1 MLPRLRLLILLTLAG
16 LPFIGVP
23 WLAWLAYVG
32 TGLTVVVLSVALV
45 DLWLSPKPSDVAVQR
60 DVNEVLSL
68 GVENPVH
75 IRLRN
80 RNKRPLTV
88 EVHDEAPPPCDTPNL
103 PAIVNLPPGKRRLL
117 TYHVRPHRRGDGR
130 FGTLF
135 LRAKSRLGLW
145 ELTAEHF
152 EDRTVRIYPDI
163 RSVQRTE
170 LLARQNRLAEAGVRL
185 SRLRG
190 RGSEF
195 DRLREYRREDEYRSI
210 DWKATARHTD
220 LISRE
225 YVVERN
231 QNVIIVLDCGR
242 GMCNAEGGISHF
254 DRALNAAILL
264 AYVALRQGDSVGILA
279 VSNKVERY
287 VPPLRTLGGVRTL
300 VARTYDLMPQYVASD
315 YELLVRE
322 LRRRFRKRSLVI
334 LCTHALDEVHLAQI
348 VGNARQM
355 RSPHLM
361 LTAFLR
367 NVPLVSRLETI
378 PRTDLEAFQVA
389 AAAEIYA
396 AQSHQLRKLAQAGVL
411 TIDTRPGDLSA
422 KLISQYLEV
431 KARHL
436 L

>member
-1 MLPRLRLLILLTLAG
+1 MLPRFRLLILLALAG

-23 WLAWLAYVG
+23 WLPWMAYVG
-32 TGLTVVVLSVALV
+32 SGLTVAVLMVAV
-45 DLWLSPKPSDVAVQR
+45 GDLWLSPKPADVAVQR
-60 DVNEVLSL
+60 DVGEVLSL
-68 GVENPVH
+68 GAENPVH
-75 IRLRN
+75 VRLRN
-80 RNKRPLTV
+80 RGKRPLTV
-88 EVHDEAPPPCDTPNL
+88 ELHDEAPAPCDTPNL
-103 PAIVNLPPGKRRLL
+103 PAKTTLSPNRRRVL

-135 LRAKSRLGLW
+135 LRSRSRLGLW
-145 ELTAEHF
+145 ELTAEFF
-152 EDRTVRIYPDI
+152 EERAVRIYPDI

-170 LLARQNRLAEAGVRL
+170 LLARQNRLAEAGVRM
-185 SRLRG
+185 SKLRG

-195 DRLREYRREDEYRSI
+195 DRLREYRREDEYRGI

-315 YELLVRE
+315 YELLVGE

-355 RSPHLM
+355 RSPHLV

-367 NVPLVSRLETI
+367 NVPLVSRIESV
-378 PRTDLEAFQVA
+378 PKTDLEAFQVA

-396 AQSHQLRKLAQAGVL
+396 AQSHQLAKLTQSGVL
-411 TIDTRPGDLSA
+411 TIDAQPEALSA